1 METMENLINHL
12 SKMTTCELDEILDKR
27 DSDIFDSAWCS
38 ANAEIPDSEM
48 RLDTK
53 DIFIKLSEA
62 TECHEVCSY
71 ISDDLELINKAKIAS
86 YKSEFIQYL
95 EKCYEQG
102 IVPCE
107 WQS

>member
-1 METMENLINHL
+1 METMHNLINHL
-12 SKMTTCELDEILDKR
+12 SKLSARELDEILDKR

-38 ANAEIPDSEM
+38 ANADIPEAVI
-48 RLDTK
+48 RADTK
-53 DIFIKLSEA
+53 NLFMKLLEA
-62 TECHEVCSY
+62 TESHEVCSY
-71 ISDDLELINKAKIAS
+71 ISDDLELINKAKVAS
-86 YKSEFIQYL
+86 YKSEFIEYL

>member
-1 METMENLINHL
+1 MENLINHL
-12 SKMTTCELDEILDKR
+12 SKMTNRELDEILDKR

-38 ANAEIPDSEM
+38 ANNDLPDSEM
-48 RLDTK
+48 RLDTE
-53 DIFIKLSEA
+53 DIFIKLSEV

-86 YKSEFIQYL
+86 YQSEFIKYL

-102 IVPCE
+102 RVPYE
-107 WQS
+107 WQG